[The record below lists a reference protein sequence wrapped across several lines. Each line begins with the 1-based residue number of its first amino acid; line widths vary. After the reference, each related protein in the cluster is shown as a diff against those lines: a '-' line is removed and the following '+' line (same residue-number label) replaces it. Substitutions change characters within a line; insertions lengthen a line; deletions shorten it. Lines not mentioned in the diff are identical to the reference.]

1 MYLLRIQG
9 NMLEGLTSPKK
20 RGGLYIHIPFCH
32 SKCFYCDFYSRP
44 CKCTEEDFDGY
55 AEALIHEYNLR
66 REDYDNDGRWETVYI
81 GGGTP
86 SILPVKHLRR
96 IVEGLHLRERP
107 VEFTIEANPEDVSI
121 PWIREIQNLGIN
133 RISMGIQSF
142 RDSELR
148 SIGRIHSSARA
159 VEAIE
164 ALTEAGIDYSLDLIY
179 GLPGQS
185 LHDWESNLTKL
196 LSFGPSHFSAY
207 LLSYEPGTRLYYKLQ
222 KGEVDEATE
231 ETATEMYEILCHT
244 AAENGYEHYEISNF
258 ANPGKRAIHNSN
270 YWKNLP
276 YLGLGA
282 SAHSYDGKH
291 RGYNPPD
298 VKNYISALKTGK
310 IPFQEEKESETER
323 LNDLLIISFR
333 TADGLDLRRLDEY
346 NERNRIME
354 KISSLTKSGMLSIN
368 AKGNII
374 IPENE
379 WLRSDS
385 ILRDLIIA

>member
-1 MYLLRIQG
+1 MF
-9 NMLEGLTSPKK
+9 EELTSPKK

-44 CKCTEEDFDGY
+44 CKCTEDFDGY

-66 REDYDNDGRWETVYI
+66 REDYDNAGRWETVYI

-107 VEFTIEANPEDVSI
+107 VEFTIEANPEDVSVS
-121 PWIREIQNLGIN
+121 WIREIQNLGIN

-148 SIGRIHSSARA
+148 SIGRRHSSARA

-196 LSFGPSHFSAY
+196 LSYRPSHFSAY

-222 KGEVDEATE
+222 KGEVDETTE

-258 ANPGKRAIHNSN
+258 AKPGKRAIHNSN

-298 VKNYISALKTGK
+298 VKNYISTVKTGK

-323 LNDLLIISFR
+323 LNDLLIISLR

-346 NERNRIME
+346 NEKSRIMV